1 LINLKT
7 MSNSTKQKQFTRL
20 EEEEVKIEISEDQ
33 SNIASRSLSNS
44 IIQLIFRSPSN
55 NDTKLLIDKNKIT
68 TMLELRMEV

>member
-1 LINLKT
+1 